1 MFSGSIVAIIT
12 PFKDDAFD
20 KDAMAGLIEF
30 QIENGTDGIVPCGT
44 TGESATLSHDEH
56 EEVIRFTVEQ
66 VRGRVPVIAG
76 TGSNSTAEALRLTA
90 AAREMKADGA
100 LLISPYYNKPTQ
112 EGIYRHYRKIAEE
125 TDFPLVLYNCPGR
138 TGSSIAPE
146 TVARLAELP
155 RVVGLK
161 DAAGSID
168 YTSEV
173 RSLCDL
179 DILSGNDSMNLPII
193 QVGGRGAISV
203 LANIAPR
210 QTADLVHAALEG
222 EMEKAL
228 GLHRRYF
235 DICNKLF
242 IESNPIPVKTAA
254 AMLGLCRDE
263 MRLPLTP
270 IGEGNRKV
278 LEESLRRAEIL
289 Q

>member
-1 MFSGSIVAIIT
+1 MFSGSIVAILT
-12 PFKDDAFD
+12 PFKNDAID

-56 EEVIRFTVEQ
+56 EEVIRFTIEQ

-168 YTSEV
+168 YTSEL

-193 QVGGRGAISV
+193 QVGGKGAISV

-210 QTADLVHAALEG
+210 QTAELVHAGLEG
-222 EMEKAL
+222 DLDKAVA
-228 GLHRRYF
+228 LHRRYF

-254 AMLGLCRDE
+254 AMLGLCTDE

-270 IGEGNRKV
+270 MAEANRRI
-278 LEESLRRAEIL
+278 LEESLRRADIL